1 MHDQKEVLTDLQ
13 SNDEA
18 ESVTVDGFNKLFPS
32 QASLDTV
39 LFVDAASNLAE
50 SVRGMCVRSKPFD
63 QQTRDM

>member
-32 QASLDTV
+32 QTSLDMV
-39 LFVDAASNLAE
+39 LFVDATNNLAE
-50 SVRGMCVRSKPFD
+50 SVGGMCVRSKPFA
-63 QQTRDM
+63 QQSRDM

>member
-1 MHDQKEVLTDLQ
+1 MHDQKELLTDLQ

-39 LFVDAASNLAE
+39 LFVDTANNLAE
-50 SVRGMCVRSKPFD
+50 PVGGDVCQK
-63 QQTRDM
+63 QAI